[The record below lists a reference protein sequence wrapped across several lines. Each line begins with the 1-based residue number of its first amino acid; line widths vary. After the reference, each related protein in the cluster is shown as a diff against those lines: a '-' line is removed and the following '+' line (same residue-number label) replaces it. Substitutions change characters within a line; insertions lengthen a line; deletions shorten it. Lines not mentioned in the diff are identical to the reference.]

1 MVMVVGAVSAVDIS
15 DIMGDFSDHRITCGR
30 MKKWTQLNSL
40 KSMTGCANHL
50 AAIAGRST
58 GSRRWRTMIKA
69 TIKTGEK
76 GELELEGTVK
86 EITGEVADLIQTVYL
101 TLDEPTRA
109 IYKEVLLIAIR
120 EGMILN
126 GN

>member
-1 MVMVVGAVSAVDIS
+1 
-15 DIMGDFSDHRITCGR
+15 
-30 MKKWTQLNSL
+30 
-40 KSMTGCANHL
+40 
-50 AAIAGRST
+50 
-58 GSRRWRTMIKA
+58 MIKA

-76 GELELEGTVK
+76 GKLELKGTAK
-86 EITGEVADLIQTVYL
+86 EITEEVADLIQIVYL

-126 GN
+126 GD

>member
-1 MVMVVGAVSAVDIS
+1 
-15 DIMGDFSDHRITCGR
+15 
-30 MKKWTQLNSL
+30 
-40 KSMTGCANHL
+40 
-50 AAIAGRST
+50 
-58 GSRRWRTMIKA
+58 MIKA

-76 GELELEGTVK
+76 GELEPEGTAK
-86 EITGEVADLIQTVYL
+86 EITEEVVDLIQTVYL